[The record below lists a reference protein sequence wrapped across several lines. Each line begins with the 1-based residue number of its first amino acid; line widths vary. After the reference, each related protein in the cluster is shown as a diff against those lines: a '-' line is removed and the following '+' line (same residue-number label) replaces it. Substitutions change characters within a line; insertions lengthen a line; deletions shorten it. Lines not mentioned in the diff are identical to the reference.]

1 MEKAAE
7 GIDGETRREFLPPNC
22 HPLGSRRWLLP
33 QAAIG
38 PNQLWV
44 HYVRCDDIELAE
56 DSAER
61 DEESPPVFLPCHPLP
76 RFCEAGNQQSA
87 LSNKGLLRGWVPH
100 RFYTGQA
107 HLYGAQSQPREL
119 SGVQLAVADLKQSR
133 KFFEP
138 RLIGDGHE
146 FP

>member
-76 RFCEAGNQQSA
+76 RFCEASNQQSA
-87 LSNKGLLRGWVPH
+87 LSNKGLLRGWFLTGSVPA
-100 RFYTGQA
+100 RRIYTALNPNPVSCPVCNLPSRTSNSPGNF
-107 HLYGAQSQPREL
+107 L
-119 SGVQLAVADLKQSR
+119 SHG
-133 KFFEP
+133 
-138 RLIGDGHE
+138 
-146 FP
+146 